1 MEREILSGNDVVY
14 TVAELAGSVR
24 QGIDRLF
31 PGPVSLM
38 GELSNVKLSQP
49 SGHYYF
55 TVRDA
60 VASLR
65 GVMFRS
71 AVRSLSFQPA
81 EGLKVLLRGRLSYYE
96 ARGEVQI
103 VVDRMGPAGL
113 GLFFQE
119 FARVRDLLAKEGALL
134 PERKRPIPLFPRKV
148 ALITSPQGA
157 AVWDFL
163 RIFDQQNRLV
173 PVVVIPAR
181 VQGADAAADLLRAF
195 SEVPHLP
202 EVDVVVLTRGG
213 GSAEDLRVYNQENVA
228 RAILGCPV
236 PVVTAIGHE
245 VDVSVADLVADLRVA
260 TPTEAA
266 KRVFFDAA
274 QFMELARLSR
284 RRIFG
289 AFSDRLKEERGR
301 LRAFR
306 EGASHLS
313 RRISRLQLALVR
325 GQEGLS
331 QMMQGQV
338 GRFSGHLRDLSGRL
352 VHPSSQIIR
361 QGRRLSERAG
371 YLVQLFL
378 ARLSTHRTARLDLLH
393 RLDRP
398 DRIGVGILR
407 EKQVRLKNDLV
418 LALGNRL
425 SREGRIFERLRSGL
439 FARDPGRPLASGFF
453 LLSRPETGTLVT
465 ASTPP
470 SIGETLLGRTSHL
483 ALSLKVVDVRA
494 GSEEKSAS
502 NSEPNILEWRDDGGT
517 R

>member
-1 MEREILSGNDVVY
+1 MDREILPDNEVVY

-31 PGPVSLM
+31 PGPVSLT

-55 TVRDA
+55 SVRDA

-71 AVRSLSFQPA
+71 AARSHSFQPA

-119 FARVRDLLAKEGALL
+119 FARVRDLLAKEGALS
-134 PERKRPIPLFPRKV
+134 PERKRPLPLFPRKV

-163 RIFDQQNRLV
+163 RICDQQNRLV

-181 VQGADAAADLLRAF
+181 VQGSEAATDLLRAF
-195 SEVPHLP
+195 SEVAHLSG
-202 EVDVVVLTRGG
+202 VDVVVLTRGG
-213 GSAEDLRVYNQENVA
+213 GSAEDLMVYNREDVA

-266 KRVFFDAA
+266 KRVFFDGA
-274 QFMELARLSR
+274 QLVETAILSR
-284 RRIFG
+284 RRILG
-289 AFSDRLKEERGR
+289 AFSSRLREEQGR

-306 EGASHLS
+306 EGAGHLS
-313 RRISRLQLALVR
+313 RRISRLHLALVR

-331 QMMQGQV
+331 QLMQGKV
-338 GRFSGHLRDLSGRL
+338 GRFSGDLRDLSGRL

-371 YLVQLFL
+371 HLVRLFL
-378 ARLSTHRTARLDLLH
+378 ARLSADRTALLDLGH

-407 EKQVRLKNDLV
+407 ERQARLKNDLA

-425 SREGRIFERLRSGL
+425 SREDRTLGRLRSGL
-439 FARDPGRPLASGFF
+439 FAHDPGRPLASGFF
-453 LLSRPETGTLVT
+453 LLSRPESGTLVT
-465 ASTPP
+465 ASSPP
-470 SIGETLLGRTSHL
+470 SVGETLLGKTRH
-483 ALSLKVVDVRA
+483 LSLSLTVVDVRA
-494 GSEEKSAS
+494 ESEE
-502 NSEPNILEWRDDGGT
+502 NNGRNT
-517 R
+517 